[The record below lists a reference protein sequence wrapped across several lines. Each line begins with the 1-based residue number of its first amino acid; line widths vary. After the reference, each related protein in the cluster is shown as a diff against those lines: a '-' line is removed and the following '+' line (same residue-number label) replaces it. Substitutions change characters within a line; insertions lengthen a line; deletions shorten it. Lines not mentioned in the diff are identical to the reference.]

1 MSNQNSRF
9 ITYPSTVEKLRHTVL
24 IIDIKPAD
32 FVALTEF
39 LQKSAQDF
47 DVYLYDGTSHDLEW
61 LNHVSKSCDVVLI
74 DDVSQVKIT
83 PEDTNVR
90 YGLGLEY
97 QTPYGYFTKLVD
109 KIAPISVLS

>member
-9 ITYPSTVEKLRHTVL
+9 ITYPSTVEKTRYTAL

-32 FVALTEF
+32 FIVLTEC
-39 LQKSAQDF
+39 LQNNTNDF

-61 LNHVSKSCDVVLI
+61 LNYVGKSCDVILI
-74 DDVSQVKIT
+74 DDASQVKIS
-83 PEDTNVR
+83 PESTNIR
-90 YGLGLEY
+90 YGVGLEY

-109 KIAPISVLS
+109 DLAELSV